1 MKRKTWNNFRHGVE
15 YLFVQGLL
23 LVLWN
28 VSLKTAL
35 TLADGLGRF
44 VFSVLRVRRKVTLK
58 NLADC
63 FPEKSEPERFQIARN
78 TYRNFTKMV
87 FEYMR
92 FPKMKDPDVLGVCTM
107 EGEENAKRA
116 LRKGNGGV
124 LVAGHFGN
132 WELMGAFLAKK
143 GYPVSFLVGEQHN
156 RYVDRLMNRC
166 REHMGIKIIHMGVAV
181 RGVLRALRENGFVA
195 LLSDQD
201 AGKEGVF
208 VDFFGRPSSTHQGP
222 AVFALKTG
230 APVLF
235 GSAIR
240 LPYGRHHIV
249 AELLDF
255 SHLTEV
261 TPENIRIVTQ
271 AYTALLEKAVRSH
284 PDHWFWMHKR
294 WKTSQVSI
302 S

>member
-1 MKRKTWNNFRHGVE
+1 MKRKTWNEFRHGVE

-23 LVLWN
+23 LILWN

-35 TLADGLGRF
+35 AMADGLGRF

-63 FPEKSEPERFQIARN
+63 FPEKSEAERFRIARD

-92 FPKMKDPDVLGVCTM
+92 FPILKGSDVLEICTI
-107 EGEENAKRA
+107 EGEQNAKTA
-116 LRKGNGGV
+116 LRKGKGGV

-132 WELMGAFLAKK
+132 WELMGALLAKK
-143 GYPVSFLVGEQHN
+143 GYPMSFLVGEQHN
-156 RYVDRLMNRC
+156 RQVDRLMNRC

-181 RGVLRALRENGFVA
+181 RGVLRALHDNGFVA

-201 AGKEGVF
+201 AGLEGVF

-222 AVFALKTG
+222 AVFALRTG

-240 LPYGRHHIV
+240 LPCGRHRIV

-255 SHLTEV
+255 GHLAGI

-271 AYTALLEKAVRSH
+271 AYTALLEKAVRNH
-284 PDHWFWMHKR
+284 PDHWFWMHRR
-294 WKTSQVSI
+294 WKSREMSI
-302 S
+302 L